1 MTFLLEQIL
10 LDYDNTLMVFIFIRF
25 TDYNS
30 VTWWLIE
37 SKKRI
42 RWKVSI
48 KSNPSAQGVKVLVV
62 TATLEEKREVSGE

>member
-37 SKKRI
+37 SKKRN